1 MSDPELA
8 VIFDLDGLLADTEPF
23 WIESSSVLL
32 ARRGRVY
39 DPSLK
44 RVFMGRRPLEVV
56 HRMIAHYGLTEP
68 AEELLAERLRIQ
80 HELYATGEIVPMPG
94 ALELVGALERQ
105 RVPMAVA
112 SGSPVFL
119 MRTVLERIGLLRR
132 LPVHV
137 SSEQV
142 ERGKPAPDLFLL
154 AARLLGVPPAAC
166 VVLEDAIAGVEA
178 ALAAQMTVVA
188 VPGSEIPSEAYAAAH
203 LVVRGLDQLSP
214 QILAGVA
221 KVHPA

>member
-1 MSDPELA
+1 VSDPELA

-23 WIESSSVLL
+23 WVESSSVLL

-56 HRMIAHYGLTEP
+56 HRMIDHYGLTDAP
-68 AEELLAERLRIQ
+68 GDLLAERLQIQ
-80 HELYATGEIVPMPG
+80 QQLYADNEIAPMPG
-94 ALELVGALERQ
+94 ALELVGALEREG
-105 RVPMAVA
+105 VPIAVA
-112 SGSPVFL
+112 SGSPIFL
-119 MRTVLERIGLLRR
+119 MRTVLERIGLLQR

-154 AARLLGVPPAAC
+154 AARLLGAPPATC
-166 VVLEDAIAGVEA
+166 VVVEDAIAGVEA
-178 ALAAQMTVVA
+178 ALAARMAVVA
-188 VPGSEIPSEAYAAAH
+188 VPGSEIPPEAYAAAH
-203 LVVRGLDQLSP
+203 LVVRGLDLLSP

-221 KVHPA
+221 KVHAA